1 MKILFFISQMIF
13 LEAKPLA
20 RDHVPYK
27 KKKKKTILFYPRLS
41 EEELKR
47 FGRSLLES
55 RYYLSYEIVE
65 I

>member
-1 MKILFFISQMIF
+1 MIF

-20 RDHVPYK
+20 RDQVPYQ
-27 KKKKKTILFYPRLS
+27 KKKKKTILSYPGLI

-55 RYYLSYEIVE
+55 RYYLSYEIL
-65 I
+65 